1 MVGSDSMVVTM
12 DDILKT
18 AFEARADSVS
28 EVKVS
33 FRKTVNTR
41 PYETEVVEAE
51 VVVRV
56 PNDMAGI
63 ERILH
68 LAIIQAQV
76 EYEVY
81 LNLAIKGYVTKEEFD
96 NERKVIES
104 TINKLVNKAI
114 DLGKSVE
121 HIFSVKDS

>member
-1 MVGSDSMVVTM
+1 MVVTM

-56 PNDMAGI
+56 PNDMVGI

>member
-1 MVGSDSMVVTM
+1 MVVTM

>member
-18 AFEARADSVS
+18 AFEDRADSVS

>member
-56 PNDMAGI
+56 PNDMVGI